1 MFNELQREYNRAIT
15 EYYKLQN
22 KKLKLEIEIL
32 ELKLEGEWQIKMNE
46 YLCGCDVK
54 NNWWFATLIDFNTG
68 FIQIVLSEN
77 DVDVDVN
84 DYSYL

>member
-22 KKLKLEIEIL
+22 KK
-32 ELKLEGEWQIKMNE
+32 LKLEGEWQIKMNE